1 MANTKDIRLGYYCED
16 DDMNLFG
23 PFTTIKE
30 CEEYGYS
37 YIWKLEKIADKDCN
51 INSIAIDFSS
61 NTLTIEGGKNSSI
74 KVLDKEM
81 VNGVNYFEPET
92 WRTVLSIS
100 KDVCKNVIVT
110 GTPKIEGECLDEM
123 LYM

>member
-30 CEEYGYS
+30 CEEYDYS

-100 KDVCKNVIVT
+100 KDACKNVTVT